1 MVAFIRNAVLLGQ
14 WDPWEGLRLEDT
26 PPVVFAIYA
35 GWIYRS
41 HPDLRQPAPYKTNS
55 VGRLVGLDTEQSGL
69 VPESERA
76 TNMKTNRREC
86 LVYANLLVRLWDHGR
101 IYKDAEFQ
109 NLVFEELMRWNV
121 DDGTASRRAFE
132 GTLEAVRFTKHAEPS
147 CPLHQ
152 LCIDLADRNP
162 NSRQ

>member
-1 MVAFIRNAVLLGQ
+1 MVAVIRNAVLIGQ

-76 TNMKTNRREC
+76 TNMKTNRREY
-86 LVYANLLVRLWDHGR
+86 LVYAKLLVRLWDHGR
-101 IYKDAEFQ
+101 IHKDA
-109 NLVFEELMRWNV
+109 
-121 DDGTASRRAFE
+121 
-132 GTLEAVRFTKHAEPS
+132 
-147 CPLHQ
+147 
-152 LCIDLADRNP
+152 
-162 NSRQ
+162 